1 LAQNKTKSK
10 RKMKQRRDSAL
21 DHDGNLVFVPPRGID
36 FKILLITILMLGF
49 GLVMLFSASMT
60 RGFFMEDSPSFYVGR
75 QVIFTAIGLA
85 LVYLL
90 TRRDVRKATSFN
102 TMLLAYVA
110 VTIMLVLVLIPGI
123 GIKVNDQRRW
133 LPFILRQTFQ
143 PSELAKMAVV
153 FCGACYYPWLRKQR
167 AAGKF
172 CGTTLSR
179 SIWLDF
185 FMDFGV
191 PGLAI
196 FLWCGLIMMQSH
208 FSATLIILLELL
220 VVFLSA
226 GISKSSWRRLA
237 LILVI
242 TILVGTFIFVV
253 AWPAIRAGMS
263 GNPRMD
269 HIVDRLDAFTGKSS
283 NDTSYQPDQALIAIG
298 SGGFR
303 GLGLGMGVQKYNYL
317 PEAHNDYIYAI
328 ICEELGFV
336 GGSVVIALFAAY
348 LIYGLRV
355 TFRTR
360 TLAAQI
366 LASGFSS
373 LIVIQAMLS
382 IAVNLQVIPS
392 TGVSLPF
399 FSYGG
404 TSNIFFLVGVAL
416 LLNVSKFG
424 LVSQTPADRADD

>member
-1 LAQNKTKSK
+1 
-10 RKMKQRRDSAL
+10 MKQRRDSAL

-226 GISKSSWRRLA
+226 GI
-237 LILVI
+237 
-242 TILVGTFIFVV
+242 
-253 AWPAIRAGMS
+253 
-263 GNPRMD
+263 
-269 HIVDRLDAFTGKSS
+269 
-283 NDTSYQPDQALIAIG
+283 
-298 SGGFR
+298 
-303 GLGLGMGVQKYNYL
+303 
-317 PEAHNDYIYAI
+317 E
-328 ICEELGFV
+328 
-336 GGSVVIALFAAY
+336 
-348 LIYGLRV
+348 
-355 TFRTR
+355 
-360 TLAAQI
+360 
-366 LASGFSS
+366 
-373 LIVIQAMLS
+373 
-382 IAVNLQVIPS
+382 
-392 TGVSLPF
+392 VSLR
-399 FSYGG
+399 GD
-404 TSNIFFLVGVAL
+404 AL
-416 LLNVSKFG
+416 
-424 LVSQTPADRADD
+424 P

>member
-1 LAQNKTKSK
+1 
-10 RKMKQRRDSAL
+10 
-21 DHDGNLVFVPPRGID
+21 
-36 FKILLITILMLGF
+36 
-49 GLVMLFSASMT
+49 
-60 RGFFMEDSPSFYVGR
+60 MEDSPSFYVGR

-303 GLGLGMGVQKYNYL
+303 GWVWAWVCKNIT
-317 PEAHNDYIYAI
+317 IYRRRTTI
-328 ICEELGFV
+328 IFM
-336 GGSVVIALFAAY
+336 
-348 LIYGLRV
+348 R
-355 TFRTR
+355 
-360 TLAAQI
+360 
-366 LASGFSS
+366 
-373 LIVIQAMLS
+373 
-382 IAVNLQVIPS
+382 
-392 TGVSLPF
+392 
-399 FSYGG
+399 
-404 TSNIFFLVGVAL
+404 
-416 LLNVSKFG
+416 
-424 LVSQTPADRADD
+424 